1 MGFNRRDML
10 RFGGSAFGHLAF
22 AGMASQLVAEEKTIG
37 GSARGFASPTSPRK
51 PHFPAKAKRVIFMF
65 MQGGPS
71 HVDTF
76 DYKPELKSLHGKTV
90 GGKKG
95 KMMASPWEFKPRGE
109 SGLMISDLFPQV
121 GKHADEMCL
130 INSMHTDNPAHPIAT
145 VMAHTGA
152 LNFVRPSMGS
162 WVLYGLGTENQDLPG
177 FITINPPGNLG
188 GTQNY
193 GSAFLPAAYQ
203 GTRVNVGGEPI
214 ANIRGRKELV
224 RQRRHLD
231 FIQSMNQDLVNRTS
245 DESGINGVVDSYE
258 LAFRMQSAVPE
269 LVDIANEPE
278 ATKERYGINNKDTSN
293 FGMQCLMARRLSE
306 AGVRFIEV
314 ATRGWDQHNNLK
326 TGLEK
331 NCRSIDTP
339 IAALLSDLK
348 DRGML
353 DETLIVWTGEFGRTP
368 AEQNNFGGRRH
379 NNRGF
384 TTWMAGGGVKGGIRY
399 GKTDATGDTAVENKV
414 HTHDLHATILHLLGL
429 DHTRLTYRYSGRD
442 FRLTDVYGNVV
453 KDVVA

>member
-1 MGFNRRDML
+1 MPFNRRDIL
-10 RFGGSAFGHLAF
+10 RFGGSGFGHLAF
-22 AGMASQLVAEEKTIG
+22 AGMASQLAAAES
-37 GSARGFASPTSPRK
+37 SAANRQRDYANPTNSRM

-76 DYKPELKSLHGKTV
+76 DYKPELKDLHGKTTA
-90 GGKKG
+90 GRKG

-109 SGLMISDLFPQV
+109 SGLMISELFPHLSE
-121 GKHADEMCL
+121 HADQLCL
-130 INSMHTDNPAHPIAT
+130 INSMHTDNPAHPTAT
-145 VMAHTGA
+145 LMAHTGS

-188 GTQNY
+188 GAQNY

-214 ANIRGRKELV
+214 ANIRGRKELAQ
-224 RQRRHLD
+224 QRRHLD
-231 FIQSMNQDLVNRTS
+231 FIQSMNRELVEKTNYDSTI
-245 DESGINGVVDSYE
+245 SGIVESYE

-269 LVDIANEPE
+269 LVDIANESE
-278 ATKERYGINNKDTSN
+278 ATKEKYGINSKETSN

-306 AGVRFIEV
+306 AGVRFIEI

-326 TGLEK
+326 TALDK
-331 NCRSIDTP
+331 NCRSTDKP
-339 IAALLSDLK
+339 IAALLSDLQQ
-348 DRGML
+348 RGML

-384 TTWMAGGGVKGGIRY
+384 TTWLAGGGVKGGIRH
-399 GKTDATGDTAVENKV
+399 GKTDPTGDTAIEDKV

-442 FRLTDVYGNVV
+442 FRLTDVYGKVV
-453 KDVVA
+453 EDIVA

>member
-1 MGFNRRDML
+1 MAFNRRDML

-22 AGMASQLVAEEKTIG
+22 AGMASQLAAAEK
-37 GSARGFASPTSPRK
+37 AANNRGVDFDSPTRPRE

-95 KMMASPWEFKPRGE
+95 KMMASPWDFKPRGE
-109 SGLMISDLFPQV
+109 SGLMISDLFPHL
-121 GKHADEMCL
+121 GEHADQMCL
-130 INSMHTDNPAHPIAT
+130 INSMHTDNPAHPTAT
-145 VMAHTGA
+145 LMAHTGA

-188 GTQNY
+188 GAQNY

-203 GTRVNVGGEPI
+203 GTRVNVGGDPI
-214 ANIRGRKELV
+214 ANIRGRQELD

-231 FIQSMNQDLVNRTS
+231 FIQSMNQDLVQRTK
-245 DESGINGVVDSYE
+245 DDAAIDGIIDSYE

-269 LVDIANEPE
+269 LVDIANESE
-278 ATKERYGINNKDTSN
+278 ATKERYGINDKDTSN

-326 TGLEK
+326 TALDK
-331 NCRSIDTP
+331 NCRSIDQP
-339 IAALLSDLK
+339 IAALLTDLK
-348 DRGML
+348 DRDML

-384 TTWMAGGGVKGGIRY
+384 TTWMAGGGVKGGMRY
-399 GKTDATGDTAVENKV
+399 GQTDPTGDTAIEDKV

-429 DHTRLTYRYSGRD
+429 DHTQLTYRYSGRD
-442 FRLTDVYGNVV
+442 FRLTDVYG
-453 KDVVA
+453 KVANGIIA